1 MTCRSEHNIRGT
13 IAEQRAR
20 HALIR
25 PDRIA
30 GPRGVDE
37 TKWLEIPRGEPMVIL
52 LDALPPYLLNADT
65 RAVGKGSLADLVQLP
80 VAPLVDAV
88 LGDALMLAGCL
99 H

>member
-1 MTCRSEHNIRGT
+1 MTCRSEHDIRGT
-13 IAEQRAR
+13 TAEQLTR

-25 PDRIA
+25 PYRID

-37 TKWLEIPRGEPMVIL
+37 TKWLEIPRDEPMVIL
-52 LDALPPYLLNADT
+52 FDALSPDLLNADT

-88 LGDALMLAGCL
+88 LGEALMLARCL